1 MTDEEK
7 AAALAAANAAQAKEI
22 LTMLGEKPADSPVD
36 EIDGMA
42 EKRAVRKSATALELD
57 RWNMRRGKELL
68 KESKRMSVA
77 LGGINPESINQAA
90 DFHALAFEPEPVLV
104 EACEDEHRHEYVK
117 ALLENP
123 NYQAVHAET
132 MCDDMAAEIAAVGF
146 TEQWVVY
153 IKEVRERK
161 PEEGDGDG
169 SGSGKGKGGMR
180 DRLAAARAANNAVKQ
195 ASQDVNDMKD
205 MATGFGLGQ
214 GSGGKSDMAK
224 LKDALKRVQKNARLK
239 AAVERAGR
247 FRRFAQQRQR
257 IKTKHGAD
265 DMVGVV
271 MAGDVAR
278 LLPHEMAKIH
288 DEDLELDLLRR
299 IVERQALCREWQGIT
314 TKAKGPIVLWVD
326 ESRSMDGERIADAKA
341 IALSMAWIAQH
352 QKRWCCLV
360 GFASG
365 SEIRQCTLLPGKEQ
379 ANELMDW
386 VEGFFGGGTDIP
398 IEWTMQNW
406 EKIGAPKGKTDLIC
420 ITDGVTCVDPGVGK
434 RFQQWKKDEH
444 AHLTTIVVGETQIGA
459 LQEYSDKSFLARS
472 LGLEEDCVSDI
483 MSI

>member
-7 AAALAAANAAQAKEI
+7 AAAQQAAEAKEI
-22 LTMLGEKPADSPVD
+22 LTMLGEKPADSPMD

-42 EKRAVRKSATALELD
+42 MKKAKPKSATALILD

-68 KESKRMSVA
+68 KESKRMSTA
-77 LGGINPESINQAA
+77 LGGHTQEAIEQAA
-90 DFHALAFEPEPVLV
+90 DFHALAFEPEPELA
-104 EACEDEHRHEYVK
+104 EACKDEHRLEYVK
-117 ALLENP
+117 ALMDNP
-123 NYQAVHAET
+123 NYQAVHSET
-132 MCDDMAAEIAAVGF
+132 MCDDMASEIAAVGF

-161 PEEGDGDG
+161 PEEGEGDG
-169 SGSGKGKGGMR
+169 QGGGKGNGLKN
-180 DRLAAARAANNAVKQ
+180 RLAAATAANNAMKQ
-195 ASQDVNDMKD
+195 ANQDVNDAKD
-205 MATGFGLGQ
+205 LAAGFGLGQ
-214 GSGGKSDMAK
+214 GPGGKLQTDK
-224 LKDALKRVQKNARLK
+224 LKEAFKRVQKNARLK

-326 ESRSMDGERIADAKA
+326 ESGSMDGERIADAKA

-352 QKRWCCLV
+352 QKRLCCLV

-365 SEIRQCTLLPGKEQ
+365 SEIRVCTLLPGKEQ

-398 IEWTMQNW
+398 IEWTMANW

-420 ITDGVTCVDPGVGK
+420 ITDGVTCVDPGVGT
-434 RFQQWKKDEH
+434 RFQAWKKQES

-459 LQEYSDKSFLARS
+459 LEAYSDKSFLARS